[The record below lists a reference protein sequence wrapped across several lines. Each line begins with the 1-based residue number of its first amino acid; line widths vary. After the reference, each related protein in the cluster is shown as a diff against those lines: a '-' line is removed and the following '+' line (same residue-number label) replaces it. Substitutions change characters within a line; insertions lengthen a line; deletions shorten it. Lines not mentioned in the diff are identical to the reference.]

1 MGLVFGGIAK
11 YMSRVLFKGLG
22 AEKRQ
27 KAEKQHDI
35 QHLFGVERVS

>member
-11 YMSRVLFKGLG
+11 HTSRVLFKGLG

-27 KAEKQHDI
+27 NTEKHRDV
-35 QHLFGVERVS
+35 QHLFEVQRVA